1 MSNFTNIK
9 AGLVTKVSALTDYFA
24 SGAVYDYEPSL
35 DAIENDPFVVI
46 IPSEN
51 ESEFQSTS
59 ENLRTYAFLIRIFVE
74 RNARGE
80 EDADAKM
87 ALIVDAIIDALDQD
101 TTLSVSGVIFS
112 EANPSSWGYVESDKE
127 YRTADI
133 RFGAKVIFD
142 TTT

>member
-9 AGLVTKVSALTDYFA
+9 AGLVTKISTLTDYFA
-24 SGAVYDYEPSL
+24 TGAVFNYEPSL
-35 DAIENDPFVVI
+35 DAIQNDPFVVI
-46 IPSEN
+46 VPSEN
-51 ESEFQSTS
+51 ESEFESTS
-59 ENLRTYAFLIRIFVE
+59 ENMRTYAFLIRVFVE

-80 EDADAKM
+80 QDADAQM
-87 ALIVDAIIDALDQD
+87 ALIVDAIIDALDSD

-133 RFGAKVIFD
+133 RFAAKVIFD
-142 TTT
+142 TTS